1 MTDRKDETGK
11 GPGQPGEGPRRP
23 YATIDLQATE
33 VGGAS
38 DKPAAGD
45 ENRAAESSED
55 EAARPSLGARLA
67 GARDWARSTGQGSG
81 VATHVGAGVAGGAVT
96 LGAAALFGLLGG
108 DGQQQVAPDVGKRIA
123 ALEDQLRQRPA
134 AGDVNTKLA
143 QAEGRLKGLED
154 QARSVAALNDAQ
166 TKLAASVKALETRGN
181 SPDMTSKL
189 AKIETTVAALSAN
202 DRSGQATALADKL
215 TTIEKQVNDAL
226 EATKSSGERAD
237 RMLADAKNEA
247 SGLGKRLDAL
257 RADVDERLKGSAKGA
272 DVSALSAKIG
282 AFDRDLQGF
291 LKGESERTSNAQR
304 VLLALEIGNLKRAM
318 DRGEPFAEQLK
329 AVRKLAGSTLN
340 LAPLERYA
348 QDGVPTL
355 LALSKEFRQVADT
368 AADTEAEPTDGS
380 VLDRLMSGARSI
392 VRVRKA
398 GYDPNDTSTEAV
410 LGRMETGLKDGRLDE
425 VMAQGSKLPPK
436 AALVAEDWLKK
447 VEARR
452 TVDRAVADIEMAMK
466 TSLTAG
472 PAPAAEPKR

>member
-1 MTDRKDETGK
+1 MTDRKDEAGN
-11 GPGQPGEGPRRP
+11 GPGKPGEGPRRP

-33 VGGAS
+33 VSAES
-38 DKPAAGD
+38 NKPAAGD
-45 ENRAAESSED
+45 ESPAAGPSED

-67 GARDWARSTGQGSG
+67 GARDWARSTGQGSA
-81 VATHVGAGVAGGAVT
+81 VATHVGAGVAGGIVT
-96 LGAAALFGLLGG
+96 LGAAALFGLLPS
-108 DGQQQVAPDVGKRIA
+108 DGQQVAPGAGKRIA

-134 AGDVNTKLA
+134 AGDVNAKLT
-143 QAEGRLKGLED
+143 QAESRLKGLEE
-154 QARSVAALNDAQ
+154 QARTVAALNDAQ
-166 TKLAASVKALETRGN
+166 SKLAANVKALEGRGS
-181 SPDMTSKL
+181 SPEVTNRLS
-189 AKIETTVAALSAN
+189 KIETTVAALSGN
-202 DRSGQATALADKL
+202 DRSGQSAALADKL
-215 TTIEKQVNDAL
+215 TTLEKQVGDAL
-226 EATKSSGERAD
+226 EASKASSERID
-237 RMLADAKNEA
+237 RMLADAKTQA
-247 SGLGKRLDAL
+247 GDLGKRLDAL
-257 RADVDERLKGSAKGA
+257 RADVDERLKGSAKGT
-272 DVSALSAKIG
+272 DVSVLSAKIG
-282 AFDRDLQGF
+282 AFERDLQGF
-291 LKGESERTSNAQR
+291 LKGEGERTSNAQR
-304 VLLALEIGNLKRAM
+304 VLLSLEIGNLKRTM

-329 AVRKLAGSTLN
+329 AVRRLAGNTFN
-340 LAPLERYA
+340 VAPLERYA

-410 LGRMETGLKDGRLDE
+410 LGRMETALKDGRLDE

-452 TVDRAVADIEMAMK
+452 TVDQAIADIEMAMK